1 MKHDSHVPELLT
13 VTGLKDSSGIQA
25 AAETN
30 ASLILDGTTKQI
42 NKVLYVLC
50 VSCTF
55 YSGCCNAT
63 SLQPLTA
70 TYLQLKQLPF
80 GSKETDVFT
89 GQKFLP
95 FSSGT

>member
-13 VTGLKDSSGIQA
+13 VTGQKDSSGIRA

-50 VSCTF
+50 CLMHILFWV
-55 YSGCCNAT
+55 
-63 SLQPLTA
+63 LQCYITA
-70 TYLQLKQLPF
+70 TTDSYLPPAEAVALWK
-80 GSKETDVFT
+80 
-89 GQKFLP
+89 
-95 FSSGT
+95 